1 MLLDQALLLKKS
13 PSAMFWIFVF
23 LASFMAMFYLG
34 LEPSLIDQWY
44 LWLVGFNVVMSLV
57 ALYFIALNMRRLK
70 KNTEQNV
77 IGSKF
82 TWSFVKI
89 IPVLVILPVLSFYFF
104 SFESIR
110 DSLTTADAQFDKF
123 NVTVAGEV
131 DALYKNTNDMTIKYY
146 LDRTLYTAKLINY
159 YDAPRSSKMKMQ
171 RVLELLVSDNWACEL
186 KLYDAQMTLIASA
199 SAQKI
204 CLEEGYT
211 ASTDNFTLISHYSAD
226 ASITNF
232 SQRMTRFR
240 DAAKDAKLEVGTS
253 IIQARFMIDFSSTI
267 LLAVLSALLVV
278 LRMIDQFIRPM
289 YNP

>member
-104 SFESIR
+104 SFES
-110 DSLTTADAQFDKF
+110 
-123 NVTVAGEV
+123 
-131 DALYKNTNDMTIKYY
+131 
-146 LDRTLYTAKLINY
+146 
-159 YDAPRSSKMKMQ
+159 
-171 RVLELLVSDNWACEL
+171 
-186 KLYDAQMTLIASA
+186 
-199 SAQKI
+199 KI
-204 CLEEGYT
+204 GR
-211 ASTDNFTLISHYSAD
+211 AH
-226 ASITNF
+226 
-232 SQRMTRFR
+232 
-240 DAAKDAKLEVGTS
+240 V
-253 IIQARFMIDFSSTI
+253 
-267 LLAVLSALLVV
+267 
-278 LRMIDQFIRPM
+278 
-289 YNP
+289 